1 MKTKTSVM
9 NNTIENRVIL
19 LADSHHGVY
28 IPQFTVKDHL
38 NHPAWDWSEVSQD
51 DVQAVLA
58 GPDGDWYWEA
68 WENIMGTV
76 IVTDDQGTRY
86 NIMYNE
92 DLWLVPTDINESEV
106 EQWII

>member
-1 MKTKTSVM
+1 MKT
-9 NNTIENRVIL
+9 IEDVVL

-28 IPQFTVKDHL
+28 IPQQVVQQYLDH
-38 NHPAWDWSEVSQD
+38 PMWDWSKVSKED
-51 DVQAVLA
+51 IDSVLS
-58 GPDGDWYWEA
+58 GPNDEWYWEA
-68 WENIMGTV
+68 WDSIMGTV

-92 DLWLVPTDINESEV
+92 DLWLVPTDVDESEV

>member
-9 NNTIENRVIL
+9 NNTIENRVML

-58 GPDGDWYWEA
+58 GPDNDWYWEA
-68 WENIMGTV
+68 WENVMNSVKVRSQGTEYV
-76 IVTDDQGTRY
+76 IV
-86 NIMYNE
+86 YNE
-92 DLWLVPTDINESEV
+92 DLWLVPTDVDESEV